1 MDWLRWQ
8 ESQVSS
14 TNRFAPNLISI
25 RWFVFLI
32 KLVWEVRHQTVA
44 IVAKSDLPVVD
55 LDWAPVIVLH
65 DTWENFF
72 EIMLREVEC
81 LLDLQ
86 LALTWIVILD
96 EFLLVIENVD
106 AVLVFRIYLKGQDA
120 RVLIGADSLNLELSW
135 ILWSVNKQLLNQVS
149 VLLWVHCDEVDTALL
164 SFVSDK
170 RSFDHNKAILRW
182 HLHLWFDF
190 FCERHRPYRTFIL
203 EDDWHLNLFLFA
215 RCYQK
220 RCFLQFAELLVW

>member
-14 TNRFAPNLISI
+14 TDRFAPHLISI

-65 DTWENFF
+65 DAWENFF
-72 EIMLREVEC
+72 EIMLREVKC

-86 LALTWIVILD
+86 LALTRIVILD

-135 ILWSVNKQLLNQVS
+135 ILWSVNKQLLDQVS
-149 VLLWVHCDEVDTALL
+149 VLLWVHCDEVDTAFLR
-164 SFVSDK
+164 FVSNK
-170 RSFDHNKAILRW
+170 RSFDHNKAILRG
-182 HLHLWFDF
+182 HLHLRFDLF
-190 FCERHRPYRTFIL
+190 RERHWPYRTFIL
-203 EDDWHLNLFLFA
+203 EDDRHLNLFLFA
-215 RCYQK
+215 WCYQK
-220 RCFLQFAELLVW
+220 RCFLQLAELLVW